1 MRVEKNPSAAVKYQ
15 ERREKNKLKSR
26 SNKEYV
32 KSTEEI
38 MDQELLQG
46 FQNLDVEDEEDDS
59 RAEERDDQDLN
70 ELVSAMGRLQIHNKV
85 KASRCK

>member
-1 MRVEKNPSAAVKYQ
+1 MKYQ